1 MPCVWETSPSVA
13 SPLYMGLPHPT
24 EATSTPVPL
33 ARTVFAQKPRPVNT
47 NLASPTHLISA
58 KSPPLPIPQPSV
70 MKNYL
75 EGPEK
80 LWWQQV
86 TLILSTEQ
94 HKPWIN
100 GDILF
105 WTAEGNNDQQLLPH
119 LPKVPAAA
127 LQRSAILLKAS
138 QGLG

>member
-24 EATSTPVPL
+24 EATSTP
-33 ARTVFAQKPRPVNT
+33 
-47 NLASPTHLISA
+47 
-58 KSPPLPIPQPSV
+58 V